1 MKSVETANECRVSS
15 VEGTLDGRERQVSGA
30 TGWRTV
36 PSPSPQPSPTKLV
49 LPMGRGRR
57 PAGTRYRQ
65 LITHQSSFVSR
76 QSSLDTCRSTPG
88 ARLAFTL
95 IELLVVIAIMSI
107 LAALIIPITGAVTRH
122 KLRSRTR
129 AELRSIES
137 AIEDYKT
144 KRGYYPPDNPNSAL
158 YLNQLYYELS
168 GTSFSNDVY
177 TTLDGSA
184 SVTKAQLASGP
195 GNAFGLRSQVNGI
208 MNTTK
213 GGGDEGMAAQKY
225 LRDLKPAQVATM
237 ITGIKILVGS
247 VGWDSSL
254 GQPLPPGPPY
264 GPQKAGLNPFR
275 YVSTNPTNNPKS
287 FDLWIDIMVQGK
299 TNRIGNWSEDPIVGY
314 FN

>member
-30 TGWRTV
+30 TGWRMV

-57 PAGTRYRQ
+57 PGGTRYRQ
-65 LITHQSSFVSR
+65 LITHQSL
-76 QSSLDTCRSTPG
+76 LDTRHAPRAS
-88 ARLAFTL
+88 RLAFTL
-95 IELLVVIAIMSI
+95 IELLVVIAIMAV

-129 AELRSIES
+129 TELRSIES
-137 AIEDYKT
+137 AIEDYKA

-177 TTLDGSA
+177 TTLDGNA

-195 GNAFGLRSQVNGI
+195 GNAFGMRSQVKGI
-208 MNTTK
+208 INTTK

-225 LRDLKPAQVATM
+225 LRDLKPAQIATM
-237 ITGIKILVGS
+237 VTGIKILVGS
-247 VGWDSSL
+247 VGWEQNWPW
-254 GQPLPPGPPY
+254 QPLPPGPPY

-299 TNRIGNWSEDPIVGY
+299 TNRICNWSEDPIVGY